1 MRGAISAVRA
11 LEDLGWIDGVVL
23 ARHWR
28 MAKSTIRNTEEQRP
42 YGGPEALS
50 VLAQSCRTKEQ
61 WSGFALAVLSFTCL
75 WCVGEA
81 AGV

>member
-1 MRGAISAVRA
+1 MRGTISALRA
-11 LEDLGWIDGVVL
+11 LEELGWIDGVVQ

-42 YGGPEALS
+42 YGGLEALS

-61 WSGFALAVLSFTCL
+61 
-75 WCVGEA
+75 
-81 AGV
+81 